1 MRYLVISIGH
11 NHWQQS
17 VLIDHTLN
25 LLESGHE
32 VHWLQV
38 SYFGYSLWE
47 DPISLLLNNFV
58 NRWKI
63 SRIARQLRA
72 NSKFSIEFRSL
83 TKYPLLTSSKLLI
96 DNEAQGTVKEEI
108 VTILRD
114 SLPCGHHT
122 KRLNKYLSAKFR
134 LSQQFFIE
142 FIKSTDPDYVVIF
155 NGRFL
160 LERSAWLASVNNSKK
175 VIFIERFSAQWSDRY
190 YEFHHPVHSV
200 SDRSLAMMR
209 YLESQEGALNS
220 ANLVGREWFSN
231 RRLAL
236 TQKFTSNQT
245 VQFTRPD
252 WATTLIS
259 FFHSSEDELFV
270 SDLSDS
276 SWGSQFEVINCLVEI
291 CNSRPGHLLVVRL
304 HPNLLNKSRRELK
317 KWYDFAGI
325 FAAGNVKFLM
335 PSDEINSY
343 SVVDKSDYVVTSG
356 STIGVEAAYMRKP
369 SLLCGLAFHQ
379 DMGMLEIVNN
389 PEALGL
395 ALTKKYPSALLESRA
410 EISLTYA
417 LFLAQAGIRVKNL
430 NMVGS
435 ADIQDPWF
443 EYLGVKL
450 RPFRLASL
458 IKKIE
463 TSFYSKFQ
471 ISRNCNCGG

>member
-1 MRYLVISIGH
+1 MRYLVVSIGH
-11 NHWQQS
+11 NHWQQT

-32 VHWLQV
+32 VHWVQV
-38 SYFGYSLWE
+38 SYFGYSLWDE
-47 DPISLLLNNFV
+47 PISLLLNNFV
-58 NRWKI
+58 NKWKI
-63 SRIARQLRA
+63 SRIARQLRT
-72 NSKFSIEFRSL
+72 NSKFSIEFRSF
-83 TKYPLLTSSKLLI
+83 TKYPLLKPSKLL
-96 DNEAQGTVKEEI
+96 DDSEVQGAVKEEI

-122 KRLNKYLSAKFR
+122 QRLNKYLSAKFR

-142 FIKSTDPDYVVIF
+142 ILRSTDPDYVVIF

-160 LERSAWLASVNNSKK
+160 LERSAWLAAINNSKK
-175 VIFIERFSAQWSDRY
+175 IIFIERFSAQWSDRY

-200 SDRSLAMMR
+200 SDRSLAMML
-209 YLESQEGALNS
+209 YPDSQEGALNS
-220 ANLVGREWFSN
+220 ANLVGQEWFSN

-236 TQKFTSNQT
+236 TQKFTSKQT

-276 SWGSQFEVINCLVEI
+276 SWGSQFEVIKFLVEI

-325 FAAGNVKFLM
+325 FAADNVKFLM
-335 PSDEINSY
+335 PSDEVNSY

-356 STIGVEAAYMRKP
+356 STIGVEAVYMRKP

-389 PEALGL
+389 PEALGS

-410 EISLTYA
+410 EISLKYA
-417 LFLAQAGIRVKNL
+417 FFLAQAGIRVKNL
-430 NMVGS
+430 TMVGS

-471 ISRNCNCGG
+471 ISRNCNCGS

>member
-1 MRYLVISIGH
+1 MRYLVLSLGH
-11 NHWQQS
+11 NHWQQT

-32 VHWLQV
+32 VHWVQV
-38 SYFGYSLWE
+38 SYFGYSLWD
-47 DPISLLLNNFV
+47 DPISSLLNNFV
-58 NRWKI
+58 NRGRI
-63 SRIARQLRA
+63 SRIARQLKA
-72 NSKFSIEFRSL
+72 NPNFSIAFRSL
-83 TKYPLLTSSKLLI
+83 TEYPSVTSSKLLDDI
-96 DNEAQGTVKEEI
+96 EAQSAVKEEI
-108 VTILRD
+108 VTVLRD
-114 SLPCGHHT
+114 SLPCGYHT
-122 KRLNKYLSAKFR
+122 QRLNKYLGKKFR
-134 LSQQFFIE
+134 LSQQFFVQI
-142 FIKSTDPDYVVIF
+142 IKSEDPDYVVIF

-160 LERSAWLASVNNSKK
+160 LERSAWLASIKNSKK

-200 SDRSLAMMR
+200 SDRSLAMML
-209 YLESQEGALNS
+209 YPESQEGALVS
-220 ANLVGREWFSN
+220 VNLVGKEWFSN

-245 VQFTRPD
+245 VEFTRPE

-276 SWGSQFEVINCLVEI
+276 SWGSQFEVIKRLVEI

-304 HPNLLNKSRRELK
+304 HPNLLNKSKRELK
-317 KWYDFAGI
+317 KWYKFAGI
-325 FAAGNVKFLM
+325 FTAGNVKFLM
-335 PSDEINSY
+335 PSDEVNSY

-356 STIGVEAAYMRKP
+356 STIGVEAVYMRKP

-389 PEALGL
+389 PEALGV
-395 ALTKKYPSALLESRA
+395 ALTKEYPPALLESRA
-410 EISLTYA
+410 EISLKYA
-417 LFLAQAGIRVKNL
+417 FFLAQAGIKVKSL
-430 NMVGS
+430 NKVGS

-443 EYLGVKL
+443 EYRGVKL
-450 RPFRLASL
+450 RPFRPASL

-463 TSFYSKFQ
+463 ASFYSKFQ
-471 ISRNCNCGG
+471 VSRNCNCGG

>member
-1 MRYLVISIGH
+1 MRYLVLSIGH
-11 NHWQQS
+11 NHWQQT
-17 VLIDHTLN
+17 VLVDHTLN

-32 VHWLQV
+32 VHWVQV
-38 SYFGYSLWE
+38 SYFGYSSWDE
-47 DPISLLLNNFV
+47 PISLLLNNFV
-58 NRWKI
+58 NRGKI
-63 SRIARQLRA
+63 SRIARLLRA
-72 NSKFSIEFRSL
+72 YPKFSIEFRCL
-83 TKYPLLTSSKLLI
+83 TKYPILTTSKFLN
-96 DNEAQGTVKEEI
+96 DYETQGAVKEEI

-114 SLPCGHHT
+114 SLPCGRHT
-122 KRLNKYLSAKFR
+122 QKLNKHLSTKFD
-134 LSQQFFIE
+134 LSQQFFIQI
-142 FIKSTDPDYVVIF
+142 IKSTDPDYVVIF

-160 LERSAWLASVNNSKK
+160 LERSAWLASLKNSKN

-200 SDRSLAMMR
+200 SDRSLAMML
-209 YLESQEGALNS
+209 YPESQEGVLNS
-220 ANLVGREWFSN
+220 ANAVGREWFSN

-236 TQKFTSNQT
+236 TQKFTSHQT

-276 SWGSQFEVINCLVEI
+276 SWVSQFEVIKSLVEI

-304 HPNLLNKSRRELK
+304 HPNLLNKSNRELK
-317 KWYDFAGI
+317 KWYVFAGV
-325 FAAGNVKFLM
+325 FTADNVKFLM
-335 PSDEINSY
+335 PNDDVNSY

-356 STIGVEAAYMRKP
+356 STIGVEAVYMRKP

-379 DMGMLEIVNN
+379 DMGMLEIVSN

-395 ALTKKYPSALLESRA
+395 SLSKKYPSELLESRA
-410 EISLTYA
+410 EISLKYA
-417 LFLAQAGIRVKNL
+417 FFLAQAGIRVKNL
-430 NMVGS
+430 NKVGS
-435 ADIQDPWF
+435 AEIQDPWF
-443 EYLGVKL
+443 EYYGVKL
-450 RPFRLASL
+450 KPFRLVSL

-463 TSFYSKFQ
+463 SSFYSKFQ